1 MRYRWKSLLASLS
14 YCYVGILDT
23 HINYCAVVAM
33 FGSVFVP
40 CFVIFSIMA
49 SFSDLYMLVDILL
62 PLFARST
69 AGISL
74 TQFMYGDF

>member
-1 MRYRWKSLLASLS
+1 MEKSAGMLVILLCWNIRYT
-14 YCYVGILDT
+14 Y
-23 HINYCAVVAM
+23 YCAVVAM

-40 CFVIFSIMA
+40 CFVMFSIMA

-69 AGISL
+69 AGLSL
-74 TQFMYGDF
+74 TQFMYSDF